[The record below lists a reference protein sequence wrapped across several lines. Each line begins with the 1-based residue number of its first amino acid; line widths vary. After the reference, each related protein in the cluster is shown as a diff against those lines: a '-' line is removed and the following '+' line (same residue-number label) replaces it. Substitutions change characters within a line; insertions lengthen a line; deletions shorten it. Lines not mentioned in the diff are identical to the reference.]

1 MGIHDFSKAFKNAFV
16 GVADLKDVVA
26 GRLVIID
33 AHLCLCKSI
42 KALGHQALTDPSGV
56 PTAGI
61 NNMLD
66 FIPKLRKAGAAKIIA
81 TFDNP
86 EKNPFKEAEYIR
98 RGLLRDECTQRAA
111 DAPNADIKENLET
124 RAWSIDAA
132 VIWDAQNLLKLFDVD
147 VHIAPI
153 GFEAEHYAAH
163 LANIGFNGLPGIVIS
178 DDTDTVMFGAPM
190 TLMPR
195 TGKVEKSKSKYSVVQ
210 LSHLL
215 TVYSLTLIEFRR
227 VCITLGCDFIDR
239 TPGCGPVTALT
250 RGKNIKPSDDQQRI
264 IDYVSS
270 IPNAPALI
278 IPGQINI
285 AALATWLSESK
296 GFNYARVAKK
306 LGLSIATGSISSLVI
321 MPSTAGLTR

>member
-1 MGIHDFSKAFKNAFV
+1 MGIHDFSKAFSNAFV
-16 GVADLKDVVA
+16 GITDLKSAVS

-42 KALGHQALTDPSGV
+42 KALGHQTLTDSSGV

-66 FIPKLRKAGAAKIIA
+66 FIPKLEKAGASKIIA
-81 TFDNP
+81 VFDNP
-86 EKNPFKEAEYIR
+86 EKNPFKEAEYIK
-98 RGLLRDECTQRAA
+98 RGVLREECAQRAI
-111 DAPNADIKENLET
+111 NTQNTESKENLEV
-124 RAWSIDAA
+124 RAWSIDEA
-132 VIWDAQNLLKLFDVD
+132 VIMDAQNLLKLFGVD
-147 VHIAPI
+147 IHIAPV

-163 LANIGFNGLPGIVIS
+163 LANIGFAGVQGVVIS
-178 DDTDTVMFGAPM
+178 DDTDTVMFGSPN

-195 TGKVEKSKSKYSVVQ
+195 TGKIEKSKSKYSIVN

-215 TVYSLTLIEFRR
+215 TTYSLTIDEFRR

-250 RGKNIKPSDDQQRI
+250 RGKNIKPNEDQQRI
-264 IDYVSS
+264 IEYVSS
-270 IPNAPALI
+270 IPTKAATI
-278 IPGQINI
+278 IPGQKNI
-285 AALATWLSESK
+285 VALATWLSETK

-306 LGLSIATGSISSLVI
+306 LGLSAVMQSLVI
-321 MPSTAGLTR
+321 MPDATTRAV